1 MGGISLDQAQ
11 MMAIMTNDI
20 ILKQLMLVPTN
31 VFTNFAELRINYF
44 VEGYIAESIVI
55 PNVCRLLIKSAHMS
69 PTNNE
74 FVKENNVII
83 EVFVPSSQDRMTG
96 FERRTN
102 IIIGRL
108 IKLFHNQ
115 MIHNRKFKLETSN
128 ELFSSEVGFKRAFV
142 MFSFKR
148 AFS

>member
-1 MGGISLDQAQ
+1 MGGIATDYGQ
-11 MMAIMTNDI
+11 IMITLTNDI
-20 ILKQLMLVPTN
+20 ELKQLLLVPQN

-55 PNVCRLLIKSAHMS
+55 PNTCRLLIKNASMS
-69 PTNNE
+69 PSNNE

-115 MIHNRKFKLETSN
+115 MIHNRKFKLETSS
-128 ELFSSEVGFKRAFV
+128 ELLSSEVGFKRAYV
-142 MFSFKR
+142 QFSYKR
-148 AFS
+148 VYS